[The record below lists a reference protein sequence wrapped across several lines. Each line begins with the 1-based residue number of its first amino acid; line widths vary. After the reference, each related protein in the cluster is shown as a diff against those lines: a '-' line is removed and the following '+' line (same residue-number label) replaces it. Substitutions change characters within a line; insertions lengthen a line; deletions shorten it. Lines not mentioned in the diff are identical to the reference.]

1 MMFGNRRARR
11 SLATRSPCMG
21 SGASASSDAIADRY
35 NARRCDGATGSVTA
49 NGSGRATLVAMVQAS
64 VLPPQ
69 DGQLVSQGDEFELQG
84 EVTTNPEQE
93 QGAEG
98 GQKREHAGDGM
109 AVARETL
116 CFLCFL
122 EF

>member
-69 DGQLVSQGDEFELQG
+69 DGQLVSQGDEFELQR
-84 EVTTNPEQE
+84 EATTNPERE
-93 QGAEG
+93 QMGYWGSPVRRAGRLG
-98 GQKREHAGDGM
+98 GCASG
-109 AVARETL
+109 
-116 CFLCFL
+116 
-122 EF
+122 